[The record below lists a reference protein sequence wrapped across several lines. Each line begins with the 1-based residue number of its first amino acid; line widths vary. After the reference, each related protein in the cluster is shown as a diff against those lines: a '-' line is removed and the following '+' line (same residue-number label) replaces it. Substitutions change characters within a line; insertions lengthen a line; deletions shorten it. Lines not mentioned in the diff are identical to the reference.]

1 MKVSDRY
8 DTYLRRYERVNPKNV
23 IFREN
28 LTFDP
33 TLLGQILNWE
43 QKQYVQSRDLVEAHR
58 LFFFREALRPSG
70 ADRQGWGVVPT
81 PPPLTVPVRNALIG
95 RGLTLGHRKETRHT
109 ASA

>member
-70 ADRQGWGVVPT
+70 ADRPGMGGRT
-81 PPPLTVPVRNALIG
+81 NPPPPDCPR
-95 RGLTLGHRKETRHT
+95 
-109 ASA
+109 